1 MPSKYSKDKIRSKY
15 ELQIVPKEQKVL
27 SKKQQA
33 FNLLTQRIES
43 LKQDIREDSS
53 KLDILM
59 ELYGDEIAP
68 QYPRIAESRIKLAK
82 VLARATERISFSSR
96 HYNAIG
102 EAIVSLCEEAF
113 GDIDINAELE
123 EFYDR
128 WAEDSCRA
136 KFNQQL
142 HRAKEM
148 FADMMRDRY
157 DVYIDVEDIEDSTEG
172 FAQFKQRMKV
182 QIEQERQH
190 FWQECHQRSKR
201 QRQKEMAKKAEEEL
215 KQYSIRTIYIALAKV
230 VHPDG
235 EMDDVARIEKEEVMK
250 RVIAA
255 YEQQDLQTLLAL
267 EMEWI
272 YKITENLQQLTDEK
286 LQVYLDVLKQQA
298 DDLEKEKVELLH
310 SPKYGA
316 VAAYSS
322 MPLNIAQS
330 RILRDKRELKDYNS
344 WLMAATSAFR
354 RPDAKHSIME
364 FVAAYNER
372 QQNNSA
378 DDGWYDVQ
386 I

>member
-15 ELQIVPKEQKVL
+15 ELQIVAKEQKVL

-33 FNLLTQRIES
+33 FNRLTQRIES

-235 EMDDVARIEKEEVMK
+235 EMDDVARIEKEEMMK

-255 YEQQDLQTLLAL
+255 YEQQDMQTLLAL

-316 VAAYSS
+316 VAVYSS

-344 WLMAATSAFR
+344 WLMAAASAFR

>member
-215 KQYSIRTIYIALAKV
+215 KQRSIRTIYISLAKV

-235 EMDDVARIEKEEVMK
+235 EKDDAARIEKEEVMK

-330 RILRDKRELKDYNS
+330 RILRDKRELKDYNG
-344 WLMAATSAFR
+344 WLIATASAFR
-354 RPDAKHSIME
+354 RPDAKRSIME

>member
-15 ELQIVPKEQKVL
+15 ELQIVAKEQKVL

-33 FNLLTQRIES
+33 FNRLTQRIES

-215 KQYSIRTIYIALAKV
+215 KQRSIRTIYISLAKV

-272 YKITENLQQLTDEK
+272 YKTTENLQQLTDEK

-298 DDLEKEKVELLH
+298 EDLEKEKVELLH

-316 VAAYSS
+316 VAVYSS

>member
-1 MPSKYSKDKIRSKY
+1 M
-15 ELQIVPKEQKVL
+15 L

-215 KQYSIRTIYIALAKV
+215 KQRSIRTIYISLAKV

-235 EMDDVARIEKEEVMK
+235 EKDDAARIEKEEVMK

-330 RILRDKRELKDYNS
+330 RILRDKRELKDYNG
-344 WLMAATSAFR
+344 WLIATASAFR
-354 RPDAKHSIME
+354 RPDAKRSIME

>member
-15 ELQIVPKEQKVL
+15 ELQIVAKEQKVL

-33 FNLLTQRIES
+33 FNRLTQRIES

-235 EMDDVARIEKEEVMK
+235 EMDDVARIEKEEMMK

-255 YEQQDLQTLLAL
+255 YEQQDMQTLLAL

>member
-15 ELQIVPKEQKVL
+15 ELQIVAKEQKVL

-33 FNLLTQRIES
+33 FNRLTQRIES

-215 KQYSIRTIYIALAKV
+215 KQRSIRTIYISLAKV

>member
-1 MPSKYSKDKIRSKY
+1 MPSKYCKDKIRSKY

-33 FNLLTQRIES
+33 FNRLTQRIES

-59 ELYGDEIAP
+59 ELYGDKIAP

-128 WAEDSCRA
+128 WAENSCRA

-215 KQYSIRTIYIALAKV
+215 KQRSIRTIYISLAKV

-267 EMEWI
+267 EIEWI
-272 YKITENLQQLTDEK
+272 YKTTENLQQFTDEK

-298 DDLEKEKVELLH
+298 EDLEKEKVELLH

-316 VAAYSS
+316 VAVYSS

>member
-1 MPSKYSKDKIRSKY
+1 MPSKYCKDKIRSKY

-33 FNLLTQRIES
+33 FNRLTQRIES

-190 FWQECHQRSKR
+190 FWQECHQRSKK
-201 QRQKEMAKKAEEEL
+201 QYQKEMAKKAEEEL
-215 KQYSIRTIYIALAKV
+215 KQRSIRTIYISLAKV

-344 WLMAATSAFR
+344 WLMAAASAFR

-372 QQNNSA
+372 QQNNGA

>member
-33 FNLLTQRIES
+33 FNRLTQRIES

-235 EMDDVARIEKEEVMK
+235 EMDDVARIEKEEMMK

-255 YEQQDLQTLLAL
+255 YEQQDMQTLLAL

>member
-1 MPSKYSKDKIRSKY
+1 M
-15 ELQIVPKEQKVL
+15 L

-33 FNLLTQRIES
+33 FNRLTQRIES

-235 EMDDVARIEKEEVMK
+235 EMDDVARIEKEEMMK

-255 YEQQDLQTLLAL
+255 YEQQDMQTLLAL

>member
-15 ELQIVPKEQKVL
+15 ELQIVAKEQKVL

-33 FNLLTQRIES
+33 FNRLTQRIES

-82 VLARATERISFSSR
+82 VLARATERICFSSR

-235 EMDDVARIEKEEVMK
+235 EMDDVARIEKEEMMK

-255 YEQQDLQTLLAL
+255 YEQQDMQTLLAL

>member
-15 ELQIVPKEQKVL
+15 ELQIVAKEQKVL

-33 FNLLTQRIES
+33 FNRLTQRIES

-235 EMDDVARIEKEEVMK
+235 EMDDVARIEKEEMMK

-255 YEQQDLQTLLAL
+255 YEQQDMQTLLAL

-272 YKITENLQQLTDEK
+272 YKTTENLQQLTDEK

-298 DDLEKEKVELLH
+298 EDLEKEKVELLH

-316 VAAYSS
+316 VAVYSS